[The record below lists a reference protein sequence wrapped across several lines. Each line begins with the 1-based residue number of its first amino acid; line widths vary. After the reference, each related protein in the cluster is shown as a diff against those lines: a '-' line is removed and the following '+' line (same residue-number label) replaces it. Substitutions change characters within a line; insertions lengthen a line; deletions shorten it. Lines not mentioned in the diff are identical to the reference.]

1 MMWRQL
7 RLSSQAKSQANKTSS
22 QKVRMW
28 LIGAEAG
35 NGRVEALTTE
45 YSAWKQPTASI
56 IPVPWLIVTHITGR
70 DMADIWQA
78 K

>member
-1 MMWRQL
+1 
-7 RLSSQAKSQANKTSS
+7 
-22 QKVRMW
+22 MW